1 MASNATEE
9 EFNFSA
15 SLFFNWF
22 DYLVFILML
31 ALPTLIG
38 LYHGCYKGKQNTVSE
53 YMQGGKNMA
62 IFPITMSLIS
72 SHVSSSSILALPSEV
87 YEFGTQ
93 VMATFILTFF
103 IVYIISSFYLPVFY
117 KLQLNSPYEYLEK
130 RFNRTVRLTTSF
142 MITISVILNIPVVI
156 YIAALAFNQV
166 TGLPVHVITLTM
178 SLICIF
184 YTTVGGLK
192 GVVWSDTFQS
202 LCIFISILVV
212 AVIGCVVAG
221 GPANIYKINSEG
233 HRLEIFKVIWW
244 FTIGLVTINL
254 FSMFV
259 GMLLYARYHDCD
271 PFATKL
277 ISRTGQMVPL
287 YIMDIAGHISGLP
300 GTIISGIICAS
311 LGTMSASLNSISG
324 TVYEDFLMIFSSKRP
339 TDAQASFAMKI
350 IVVVLGLIC
359 VGLVYVVEKLGA
371 ILQTAVS
378 LTGMT
383 NGAVVYVFTYGIIF
397 PWGTSLGA
405 LTGLISSVTFV
416 GWIAI
421 GAQSAIAEGRLTFPG
436 KITSVD
442 GCSSDLVKQIA
453 HNFTQTYEGVGSPV
467 VTDGTVPL
475 IYQLSYLHYVTSGV
489 LIGFF
494 VGITVDLIVGLQD
507 LNSLDPDLIM
517 PQLQRYV
524 LEKQKTFSKD
534 PVKNDYTLVKLK
546 SDNADEENS

>member
-1 MASNATEE
+1 
-9 EFNFSA
+9 
-15 SLFFNWF
+15 
-22 DYLVFILML
+22 
-31 ALPTLIG
+31 
-38 LYHGCYKGKQNTVSE
+38 
-53 YMQGGKNMA
+53 
-62 IFPITMSLIS
+62 
-72 SHVSSSSILALPSEV
+72 
-87 YEFGTQ
+87 
-93 VMATFILTFF
+93 MATFILTFF

-233 HRLEIFKVIWW
+233 HRLEIFNMDPNPFVRNTFWTVSFGMSILWISHLGIHPSSIQRFTALPRYEDALKVIWW